1 MNKAIKAALLSA
13 FVCPGAGHFF
23 LKKSKTAALFFA
35 AFCFSFYFIIKA
47 VLVKAQQ
54 IVDQM
59 VSGQIPLDVASVS
72 QNISEVMANSVHS
85 LNVQMSLLLVIWAL
99 SIIDSYRLGK
109 IALS

>member
-23 LKKSKTAALFFA
+23 LKKIKTAALFFA
-35 AFCFSFYFIIKA
+35 AFCFSFYFIIEA
-47 VLVKAQQ
+47 VIVKAQQ

-59 VSGQIPLDVASVS
+59 VTGQTPIDVLSVS
-72 QNISEVMANSVHS
+72 QNISDMMANTVHS
-85 LNVQMSLLLVIWAL
+85 LNVQMYLLLAIWTV

-109 IALS
+109 KTLP